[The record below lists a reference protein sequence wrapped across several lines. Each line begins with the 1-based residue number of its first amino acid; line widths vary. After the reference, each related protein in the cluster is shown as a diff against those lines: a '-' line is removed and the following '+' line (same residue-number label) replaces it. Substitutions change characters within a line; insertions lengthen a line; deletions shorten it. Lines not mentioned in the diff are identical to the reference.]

1 MTAVVF
7 ALGVTAALL
16 LGLGWVLQQKVAA
29 AFTSSDLT
37 AWRLL
42 LALIRKPWWWIGI
55 GSMTVGQTLSAW
67 ALQLAPVT
75 LVEPL
80 LLSCLLFAFFF
91 AAVIARRAPRWQEVV
106 GAVMLAGALAAF
118 LAVGDPRADAHS
130 DPGLT
135 AILVA
140 AGLSVAVA
148 FAIVAPAKI
157 LGRHNR
163 LIPKAVLFATAA
175 GIMYG
180 LQDATT
186 RGAIVQAQR
195 SSLIALMS
203 TAWPY
208 LVVGAATT
216 GVLLSQT
223 AFRAVRLNHS
233 LPPTAAAQ
241 PIAGIVLGLALLG
254 DQLTV
259 HGAALAVE
267 VVSLVAML
275 TAVFVIGRS
284 PQLAMRSRDEWS
296 RSTRDETQIELA
308 TNRSG
313 AQQIG

>member
-1 MTAVVF
+1 VVF
-7 ALGVTAALL
+7 ALGVAAALL
-16 LGLGWVLQQKVAA
+16 LGLGWVLQQKVAEK
-29 AFTSSDLT
+29 FTGSNPT

-91 AAVIARRAPRWQEVV
+91 AAVIARRAPRWQELA
-106 GAVMLAGALAAF
+106 GAVLLAGALAAF
-118 LAVGDPRADAHS
+118 LAVGDPRADTHS

-135 AILVA
+135 AILLA
-140 AGLSVAVA
+140 TGLSVAVA
-148 FAIVAPAKI
+148 FGIVAPAKTM
-157 LGRHNR
+157 GRRNR
-163 LIPKAVLFATAA
+163 LIPEAILFATAA

-180 LQDATT
+180 LQDAAT

-195 SSLIALMS
+195 NSLIALMS

-216 GVLLSQT
+216 GVILSQT
-223 AFRAVRLNHS
+223 AFRAARLDHS

-259 HGAALAVE
+259 HGGALAVE
-267 VVSLVAML
+267 TVSLVAML
-275 TAVFVIGRS
+275 TAVFIIGRS
-284 PQLAMRSRDEWS
+284 PQLAMRSRHVLS
-296 RSTRDETQIELA
+296 RSPRDKTQIELA
-308 TNRSG
+308 TNR
-313 AQQIG
+313 

>member
-7 ALGVTAALL
+7 ALGVRRVAPSAR
-16 LGLGWVLQQKVAA
+16 LGVAA
-29 AFTSSDLT
+29 EGRRSILSSDLT
-37 AWRLL
+37 VWRLL

-80 LLSCLLFAFFF
+80 LLTCLLFAFLF

-148 FAIVAPAKI
+148 FAIVTPAKT

-195 SSLIALMS
+195 SNLIALMS

-223 AFRAVRLNHS
+223 AFRAVRLNH
-233 LPPTAAAQ
+233 
-241 PIAGIVLGLALLG
+241 
-254 DQLTV
+254 
-259 HGAALAVE
+259 
-267 VVSLVAML
+267 
-275 TAVFVIGRS
+275 
-284 PQLAMRSRDEWS
+284 
-296 RSTRDETQIELA
+296 
-308 TNRSG
+308 
-313 AQQIG
+313 